1 MVLIDKTDP
10 DAYTTDFLL
19 LMCQLIYDNGFQD
32 LNKRNANSLA
42 KTLKTHPFLL
52 QNSTEEELS
61 QWLSGEVILKLF
73 NNLLMRENI
82 EKDVTTIKKNA
93 PHGSHTHPGY
103 VTAICDLLYAR
114 RLEEIEASIDNNKVQ
129 FSEQLAKLK
138 SLSN

>member
-1 MVLIDKTDP
+1 MSSIDKTDP
-10 DAYTTDFLL
+10 DAYTTEFLL

-73 NNLLMRENI
+73 NNLLIRENI
-82 EKDVTTIKKNA
+82 EKDVTKLKKNA
-93 PHGSHTHPGY
+93 PHSNHTHPDY
-103 VTAICDLLYAR
+103 VTAICESLYAK

-129 FSEQLAKLK
+129 FSEQLSKLK
-138 SLSN
+138 SL